1 TQGMAFYWRNDQ
13 LFSRMGDIKQDDMIW
28 TTFLMDTRRKENLP
42 NIGSFGRFLA
52 TSLGFTRNLRN
63 VIVYFND
70 TEVIHLTKETN
81 KSLSINMDIGLN
93 KFSPKNMFQLKSV
106 DVCNVRLHFRGLIG
120 PRDIAQM
127 MMIMKEKG
135 MKFKGIHLLG
145 VFIMGEEGDEKL
157 RDLLGSEDWAI
168 RYYDNNQYAYVDIIN
183 NQIKVVWKEVE
194 LVEAMVVVSLL
205 QI

>member
-1 TQGMAFYWRNDQ
+1 
-13 LFSRMGDIKQDDMIW
+13 MGDIKQDDMIW

-135 MKFKGIHLLG
+135 VISFKVNILTT
-145 VFIMGEEGDEKL
+145 
-157 RDLLGSEDWAI
+157 DLDMFYQLS
-168 RYYDNNQYAYVDIIN
+168 
-183 NQIKVVWKEVE
+183 
-194 LVEAMVVVSLL
+194 
-205 QI
+205 